1 MARDRRFYDSFKDES
16 GTIYVSDVL
25 LPDQIVF
32 TISFTSQPQK
42 CSALAAE
49 QMACYMRNCGHSSLR
64 DHGERQFGGKERR
77 GSGGTA
83 APAARAHHRV

>member
-1 MARDRRFYDSFKDES
+1 MAIAPAKPDVARMAVMARDRRFYDSFKDES

-49 QMACYMRNCGHSSLR
+49 QMAFYM
-64 DHGERQFGGKERR
+64 
-77 GSGGTA
+77 
-83 APAARAHHRV
+83 